1 MFRFEKLN
9 VWQRAPAFADSI
21 YPHSGTFPVEER
33 YGLTTQIRRAAV
45 SISSNLAE
53 GSARTDPDFAK
64 FISYSTGSLY
74 EVVPQLHVASRQGFI
89 DETVF
94 RLLYSESEEISRML
108 SGLRDSLDLP

>member
-9 VWQRAPAFADSI
+9 VWQRALTLADSI
-21 YPHSGTFPVEER
+21 YTHSRSFPVEER

-45 SISSNLAE
+45 SFSSNLAE

-74 EVVPQLHVASRQGFI
+74 EVVTQLHIANRQGFI
-89 DETVF
+89 PENEF
-94 RLLYSESEEISRML
+94 RELYSESEEFSRML
-108 SGLRDSLDLP
+108 SGLRDPLQGP

>member
-9 VWQRAPAFADSI
+9 VWQRALTFADSI
-21 YPHSGTFPVEER
+21 YTHSRAFPIEER

-64 FISYSTGSLY
+64 FISYSTWSLY
-74 EVVPQLHVASRQGFI
+74 EVVTLHIASRQGFI
-89 DETVF
+89 AENEF
-94 RLLYSESEEISRML
+94 RVLYSESEEISRML
-108 SGLRDSLDLP
+108 SGLRDSLQGP